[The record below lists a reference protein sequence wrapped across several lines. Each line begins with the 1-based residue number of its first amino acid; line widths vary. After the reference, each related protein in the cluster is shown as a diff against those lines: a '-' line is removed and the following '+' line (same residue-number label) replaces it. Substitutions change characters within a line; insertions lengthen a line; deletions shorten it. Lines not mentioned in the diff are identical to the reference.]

1 MSLQVRDAD
10 IRERVA
16 RMLANTLALRH
27 GAAAGTA
34 GVDVAGAAG
43 VAAGVA
49 AAGVAAAAAP
59 ANAAADDDDDDA
71 DDGNSYHL

>member
-43 VAAGVA
+43 VAA
-49 AAGVAAAAAP
+49 AAAAAP
-59 ANAAADDDDDDA
+59 ANAAAAADDDDDDA